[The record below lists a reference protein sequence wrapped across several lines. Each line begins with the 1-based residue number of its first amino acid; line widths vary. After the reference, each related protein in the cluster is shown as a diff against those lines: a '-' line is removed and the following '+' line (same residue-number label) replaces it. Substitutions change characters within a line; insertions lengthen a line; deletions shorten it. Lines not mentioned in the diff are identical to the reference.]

1 MAVRLIDCGIPN
13 FELKKK
19 RYELQESNEVALI
32 DEEPTSKKKKKYAY
46 KDDADGQLEIYKKI
60 LRRIPATPGKL
71 MLISGADPNIKIVE
85 ILTSDYNMREDFRTS
100 RKINEG
106 EMFDRFNWLM
116 FKLRNCGHHSIRLC
130 LRLVNSRN
138 PPQQPN
144 A

>member
-19 RYELQESNEVALI
+19 RYELQESNEVVLI

-46 KDDADGQLEIYKKI
+46 KDDADGQLELYKKI
-60 LRRIPATPGKL
+60 LRKIPATPGKL

-85 ILTSDYNMREDFRTS
+85 ILTSDYNLREDFRTS
-100 RKINEG
+100 RKKNEE

-116 FKLRNCGHHSIRLC
+116 FKLKDCGHHSIRFVLAFD
-130 LRLVNSRN
+130 V
-138 PPQQPN
+138 
-144 A
+144 

>member
-19 RYELQESNEVALI
+19 RYELQESNEEVLI
-32 DEEPTSKKKKKYAY
+32 DEESTSKKKKKYEY

-100 RKINEG
+100 RKIIEG

-116 FKLRNCGHHSIRLC
+116 FKLRNCGHHSIRFVLAFE
-130 LRLVNSRN
+130 V
-138 PPQQPN
+138 
-144 A
+144 

>member
-19 RYELQESNEVALI
+19 RYELQESNEEVLI
-32 DEEPTSKKKKKYAY
+32 DEESTSKKKKKYEY

-116 FKLRNCGHHSIRLC
+116 FKLRNCGHHSIRFVL
-130 LRLVNSRN
+130 
-138 PPQQPN
+138 
-144 A
+144 AFEA

>member
-19 RYELQESNEVALI
+19 RYELQESNEEVLI
-32 DEEPTSKKKKKYAY
+32 DEESTSKKKKKYEY
-46 KDDADGQLEIYKKI
+46 KDDADGQLELYKKI

-100 RKINEG
+100 RKIIEG

-116 FKLRNCGHHSIRLC
+116 FKLRNCGHHSIRFVLAFE
-130 LRLVNSRN
+130 V
-138 PPQQPN
+138 
-144 A
+144 

>member
-46 KDDADGQLEIYKKI
+46 KDDADGQLELYKKI
-60 LRRIPATPGKL
+60 LRKIPATPGKL

-100 RKINEG
+100 RKKNEE

-116 FKLRNCGHHSIRLC
+116 FKLKDCGHHSIRFVLAFD
-130 LRLVNSRN
+130 V
-138 PPQQPN
+138 
-144 A
+144 

>member
-46 KDDADGQLEIYKKI
+46 KDDADGQLELYKKI
-60 LRRIPATPGKL
+60 LRKIPATPGKL

-116 FKLRNCGHHSIRLC
+116 FKLRNCGHHSIRFVLAFE
-130 LRLVNSRN
+130 V
-138 PPQQPN
+138 
-144 A
+144 

>member
-116 FKLRNCGHHSIRLC
+116 FKLRNCGHHSIRFVLAFE
-130 LRLVNSRN
+130 V
-138 PPQQPN
+138 
-144 A
+144 

>member
-19 RYELQESNEVALI
+19 RYELQESNEVVLI

-46 KDDADGQLEIYKKI
+46 KDDADGQLELYKKI
-60 LRRIPATPGKL
+60 LRKIPATPGKL

-100 RKINEG
+100 RKKNEE

-116 FKLRNCGHHSIRLC
+116 FKLKDCGHHSIRFVLAFD
-130 LRLVNSRN
+130 V
-138 PPQQPN
+138 
-144 A
+144 

>member
-60 LRRIPATPGKL
+60 LRRIPAIPGKL

-116 FKLRNCGHHSIRLC
+116 FKLRNCGHHSIRFVLAFE
-130 LRLVNSRN
+130 V
-138 PPQQPN
+138 
-144 A
+144 